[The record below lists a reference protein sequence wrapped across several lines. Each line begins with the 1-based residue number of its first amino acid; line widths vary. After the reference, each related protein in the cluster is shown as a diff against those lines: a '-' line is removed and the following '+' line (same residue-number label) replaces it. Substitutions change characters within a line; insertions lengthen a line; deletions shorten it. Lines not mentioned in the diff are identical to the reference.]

1 MIYSISSVLKLSTM
15 SSKLLGIVM
24 TNSLM
29 NISKV
34 LAEQSANTNLTE
46 NAKLDPTAISK
57 LNYEVMYKML
67 EGEVE
72 KLIIENTGNPLIDDF
87 KQKIVQKFSYLIHK
101 LNS

>member
-1 MIYSISSVLKLSTM
+1 MSLKL
-15 SSKLLGIVM
+15 LAIIM

-34 LAEQSANTNLTE
+34 LAEQSANTQLTE
-46 NAKLDPTAISK
+46 NSKLDPTAISK

-72 KLIIENTGNPLIDDF
+72 KLILENTGNPLIDDF
-87 KQKIVQKFSYLIHK
+87 KQKIVNKFSYLIHK
-101 LNS
+101 LNVKQTQ

>member
-1 MIYSISSVLKLSTM
+1 
-15 SSKLLGIVM
+15 
-24 TNSLM
+24 M

-34 LAEQSANTNLTE
+34 LAEQSANAQLTE
-46 NAKLDPTAISK
+46 NVKLEPDAISK

-87 KQKIVQKFSYLIHK
+87 KTRIVNKFSYLIQK
-101 LNS
+101 LSS

>member
-1 MIYSISSVLKLSTM
+1 MPDNVP
-15 SSKLLGIVM
+15 
-24 TNSLM
+24 M

-34 LAEQSANTNLTE
+34 LAEQSANAQLTP
-46 NAKLDPTAISK
+46 NQKLDPDAISK

-87 KQKIVQKFSYLIHK
+87 KTRIVNKFSYLIQK
-101 LNS
+101 LSS

>member
-1 MIYSISSVLKLSTM
+1 MIYSISSVLRLNIM
-15 SSKLLGIVM
+15 SSKLLVIIM

-34 LAEQSANTNLTE
+34 LAEQSANTQLTE
-46 NAKLDPTAISK
+46 NTKLDPDAISK

-72 KLIIENTGNPLIDDF
+72 KLILENEGNPLIDDF
-87 KQKIVQKFSYLIHK
+87 KKRIVNKFSYLIQK
-101 LNS
+101 LSS

>member
-1 MIYSISSVLKLSTM
+1 
-15 SSKLLGIVM
+15 M

-34 LAEQSANTNLTE
+34 LAEQSANTQLTP
-46 NAKLDPTAISK
+46 NQKLDPDAVSK

-72 KLIIENTGNPLIDDF
+72 KLILENQGNPLIDNF
-87 KQKIVQKFSYLIHK
+87 KKRIVDKFSYLIQK
-101 LNS
+101 LSS